1 MYDPV
6 IRAAVAMDAE
16 RNEKGQ
22 TFKQYHEYLKGTDP
36 SVNKRRKTI
45 KKNIEALRCVFIIII
60 MNRYF

>member
-22 TFKQYHEYLKGTDP
+22 TVTQYHECLKGTDP
-36 SVNKRRKTI
+36 SVTKRRKTI
-45 KKNIEALRCVFIIII
+45 
-60 MNRYF
+60 